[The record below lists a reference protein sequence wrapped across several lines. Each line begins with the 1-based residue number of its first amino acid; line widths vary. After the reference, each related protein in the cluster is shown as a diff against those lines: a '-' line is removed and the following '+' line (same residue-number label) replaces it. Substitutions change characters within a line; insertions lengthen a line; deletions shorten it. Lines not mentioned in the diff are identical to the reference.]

1 MVNLYLPPTTSK
13 LKTIKTL
20 IDPFAPQYFPVPD
33 DEEQSQARHAL
44 SLFELNSMVR
54 AMLQHTLAD
63 CYWVAVEISEMRVA
77 SNGHCYLEFVQKD
90 TASGSL
96 VAKAR
101 ANIWRQNYVMLST
114 TFERA
119 TGQRLTAG
127 IKVMVCV
134 TVSFH
139 ELYGFSLN
147 VIDIDPTYTLGDL
160 AQRRREIIRQ
170 LEEDGVMHLNKELPL
185 PRVIRRVA
193 IISSPT
199 AAGYGDFCNQLDQSS
214 YDFHYQLF
222 SAVMQGDHVEQSII
236 SALNDIALD
245 LDAWDVV
252 VIIRGGGATTDL
264 NGFDSYLLAANVAQ
278 FPLPVLTGIGHERDD
293 TIVDLVAHTRLKTP
307 TAVAA
312 FLIERRGNELVQ
324 LQQLQER
331 LVKAVQARLQA
342 ERAQVTALSQ
352 RCTYAAQGQLTEAKE
367 QFMHLS
373 HRYQLAS
380 SRYLAAQQ
388 AQLMRYA
395 SRIEVCVQANLQRER
410 QRQLLYPSRIRLA
423 IDRILQQAHQQQ
435 VLLQRSIHLAGPE
448 RILAMGYSITRIN
461 GKAVR
466 DASDLKPGDKIETT
480 LQHGIVH
487 SVVE

>member
-1 MVNLYLPPTTSK
+1 M
-13 LKTIKTL
+13 
-20 IDPFAPQYFPVPD
+20 PD
-33 DEEQSQARHAL
+33 DEEQTQPRHAL

-90 TASGSL
+90 VASGSL

-119 TGQRLTAG
+119 TGQRLTSG

-170 LEEDGVMHLNKELPL
+170 LEEDGVMDLNKELPL

-199 AAGYGDFCNQLDQSS
+199 AAGYGDFCNQLDQSGF
-214 YDFHYQLF
+214 DFDYKLF

-245 LDAWDVV
+245 QEPWDVV

-293 TIVDLVAHTRLKTP
+293 TIIDLVAHTRLKTP

-312 FLIERRGNELVQ
+312 FLIDRRGNELVQ

-331 LVKAVQARLQA
+331 LVKAVQVRLQ
-342 ERAQVTALSQ
+342 EEQTQLDALTQ
-352 RCTYAAQGQLTEAKE
+352 RCTYAAQGQLTDAN
-367 QFMHLS
+367 QRFLRLS
-373 HRYQLAS
+373 HRFQLAS
-380 SRYLAAQQ
+380 SRYMAAQQ
-388 AQLMRYA
+388 TQLMRYA

-410 QRQLLYPSRIRLA
+410 QRQMLYPSRLRLA
-423 IDRILQQAHQQQ
+423 IDRILQQANQQQ
-435 VLLQRSIHLAGPE
+435 QLLQRSIHLAGPD

-466 DASDLKPGDKIETT
+466 DASALKPGDKIETT
-480 LQHGIVH
+480 LQHGTVH

>member
-1 MVNLYLPPTTSK
+1 MS
-13 LKTIKTL
+13 
-20 IDPFAPQYFPVPD
+20 DD
-33 DEEQSQARHAL
+33 DEQTQQRHAL

-63 CYWVAVEISEMRVA
+63 CYWVAAEISEMRVA

-90 TASGSL
+90 VASGSL

-119 TGQRLTAG
+119 TGQRLTSG

-170 LEEDGVMHLNKELPL
+170 LEEDGVINLNKELPL

-199 AAGYGDFCNQLDQSS
+199 AAGYGDFCNQLDQSGF
-214 YDFHYQLF
+214 DFDYKLF
-222 SAVMQGDHVEQSII
+222 SATMQGDHVEQSII

-278 FPLPVLTGIGHERDD
+278 FPLPILTGIGHERDD
-293 TIVDLVAHTRLKTP
+293 TIIDLVAHTRLKTP

-312 FLIERRGNELVQ
+312 FLIDRRGNELVQ

-342 ERAQVTALSQ
+342 EQSQVSALTQ
-352 RCTYAAQGQLTEAKE
+352 RCTYAAQGQLAEANQ
-367 QFMHLS
+367 QFLRLS
-373 HRYQLAS
+373 HRFQMAS

-395 SRIEVCVQANLQRER
+395 SRIEVCVQTNLQRER

-435 VLLQRSIHLAGPE
+435 QLLQRSIHLAGPD

-480 LQHGIVH
+480 LRHGTVH

>member
-1 MVNLYLPPTTSK
+1 M
-13 LKTIKTL
+13 
-20 IDPFAPQYFPVPD
+20 IDPFAPQYSPMLD
-33 DEEQSQARHAL
+33 DEEQAQARHAL

-199 AAGYGDFCNQLDQSS
+199 AAGYGDFCNQLDQSG

-222 SAVMQGDHVEQSII
+222 SATMQGDHVEQSII

-331 LVKAVQARLQA
+331 LVKAVQTRLQV
-342 ERAQVTALSQ
+342 EQAQVNALSQ
-352 RCTYAAQGQLTEAKE
+352 RCSYAAQGQLTDANQK
-367 QFMHLS
+367 FMRLS

-388 AQLMRYA
+388 AQLMRQA

-480 LQHGIVH
+480 LQHGTVR

>member
-1 MVNLYLPPTTSK
+1 M
-13 LKTIKTL
+13 
-20 IDPFAPQYFPVPD
+20 IDPFAPTYPTMPGD
-33 DEEQSQARHAL
+33 DEQTQQRHAL

-63 CYWVAVEISEMRVA
+63 CYWVAAEISEMRVA

-90 TASGSL
+90 VASGSL

-119 TGQRLTAG
+119 TGQRLTSG

-170 LEEDGVMHLNKELPL
+170 LEEDGVINLNKELPL

-199 AAGYGDFCNQLDQSS
+199 AAGYGDFCDQLDQSGF
-214 YDFHYQLF
+214 DFDYKLF
-222 SAVMQGDHVEQSII
+222 SATMQGDHVEQSII

-278 FPLPVLTGIGHERDD
+278 FPLPILTGIGHERDD
-293 TIVDLVAHTRLKTP
+293 TIIDLVAHTRLKTP

-312 FLIERRGNELVQ
+312 FLIDRRGNELVQ

-331 LVKAVQARLQA
+331 LVKAVQARLLSEQS
-342 ERAQVTALSQ
+342 QVSALTQ
-352 RCTYAAQGQLTEAKE
+352 RCTYAAQGQLAEANQ
-367 QFMHLS
+367 QFLRLS
-373 HRYQLAS
+373 HRFQMAS

-395 SRIEVCVQANLQRER
+395 SRIEVCVQTNLQRER

-435 VLLQRSIHLAGPE
+435 QLLQRSIYLAGPD

-480 LQHGIVH
+480 LRHGTVH

>member
-1 MVNLYLPPTTSK
+1 M
-13 LKTIKTL
+13 
-20 IDPFAPQYFPVPD
+20 PD
-33 DEEQSQARHAL
+33 DEEQAQPRHAL

-90 TASGSL
+90 VASGSL

-119 TGQRLTAG
+119 TGQRLTSG

-170 LEEDGVMHLNKELPL
+170 LEEDGVMDLNKELSL

-199 AAGYGDFCNQLDQSS
+199 AAGYGDFCNQLDQSGF
-214 YDFHYQLF
+214 DFDYKLF

-245 LDAWDVV
+245 QEAWDVV

-293 TIVDLVAHTRLKTP
+293 TIIDLVAHTRLKTP

-312 FLIERRGNELVQ
+312 FLIDRRGNELVQ

-331 LVKAVQARLQA
+331 LVKAVQVRLQA
-342 ERAQVTALSQ
+342 EQTQLDALTQ
-352 RCTYAAQGQLTEAKE
+352 RCTYAAQGQLSDAN
-367 QFMHLS
+367 QRFLRLS
-373 HRYQLAS
+373 HRFQLAS
-380 SRYLAAQQ
+380 SRYMAAQQ
-388 AQLMRYA
+388 TQLMRYA

-435 VLLQRSIHLAGPE
+435 QLLQRSIHFAGPD

-466 DASDLKPGDKIETT
+466 DASALKPGDKIETT
-480 LQHGIVH
+480 LQHGTVH

>member
-1 MVNLYLPPTTSK
+1 M
-13 LKTIKTL
+13 
-20 IDPFAPQYFPVPD
+20 PD
-33 DEEQSQARHAL
+33 DEEQTQQRHAL

-63 CYWVAVEISEMRVA
+63 CYWVAAEISEMRVA

-90 TASGSL
+90 VASGSL

-119 TGQRLTAG
+119 TGQRLTSG

-147 VIDIDPTYTLGDL
+147 VIDVDPTYTLGDL

-170 LEEDGVMHLNKELPL
+170 LEDDGVINLNKELPL

-199 AAGYGDFCNQLDQSS
+199 AAGYGDFCNQLDQSGF
-214 YDFHYQLF
+214 DFDYKLF
-222 SAVMQGDHVEQSII
+222 SATMQGDHVEQSII

-278 FPLPVLTGIGHERDD
+278 FPLPILTGIGHERDD
-293 TIVDLVAHTRLKTP
+293 TIIDLVAHTRLKTP
-307 TAVAA
+307 TAVAT
-312 FLIERRGNELVQ
+312 FLIDRRGNELVQ

-342 ERAQVTALSQ
+342 EQSQVSALTQ
-352 RCTYAAQGQLTEAKE
+352 RCTYAAQGQLAEAN
-367 QFMHLS
+367 QHFLRLS
-373 HRYQLAS
+373 HRFQMAS

-395 SRIEVCVQANLQRER
+395 SRIEVCVQTNLQRER
-410 QRQLLYPSRIRLA
+410 QRQQLYPSRIRMA

-435 VLLQRSIHLAGPE
+435 QLLQRSIHLAGPD

-480 LQHGIVH
+480 LRHGTVH

>member
-1 MVNLYLPPTTSK
+1 M
-13 LKTIKTL
+13 
-20 IDPFAPQYFPVPD
+20 IDPFAPTYSSMPD
-33 DEEQSQARHAL
+33 DEEQAQPRHAL

-90 TASGSL
+90 VASGSL

-119 TGQRLTAG
+119 TGQRLTSG

-170 LEEDGVMHLNKELPL
+170 LEEDGVMDLNKELPL

-199 AAGYGDFCNQLDQSS
+199 AAGYGDFCNQLDQSGF
-214 YDFHYQLF
+214 DFDYKLF

-245 LDAWDVV
+245 QEAWDVV

-293 TIVDLVAHTRLKTP
+293 TIIDLVAHTRLKTP

-312 FLIERRGNELVQ
+312 FLIDRRGNELVQ

-331 LVKAVQARLQA
+331 LVKAVQVRLQA
-342 ERAQVTALSQ
+342 EQTQLDALTQ
-352 RCTYAAQGQLTEAKE
+352 RCTYAAQGQLTDAN
-367 QFMHLS
+367 QRFLRLS
-373 HRYQLAS
+373 HRFQLAS
-380 SRYLAAQQ
+380 SRYMAAQQ
-388 AQLMRYA
+388 TQLMRYA

-410 QRQLLYPSRIRLA
+410 QRQMLYPSRIRLA

-435 VLLQRSIHLAGPE
+435 QLLQRSIHLAGPD

-466 DASDLKPGDKIETT
+466 DASALKPGDKIETT
-480 LQHGIVH
+480 LQHGTVH